1 VTITDFY
8 QQMRVKHEHQLLQAM
23 NEAKYRGFEQVQFKR
38 YSQVLIETIRTKY
51 RDNLALMIL
60 FLLCYDM

>member
-1 VTITDFY
+1 MD
-8 QQMRVKHEHQLLQAM
+8 
-23 NEAKYRGFEQVQFKR
+23 EAKYRGFEQVQFKR